1 MHRIPVRQIMTSPP
15 ITIRPEAQ
23 VADAGEM
30 MDEYR
35 IRRLPVVD
43 EEGCLLGIITDSDV
57 LEAET
62 AGSVLNSYDPDA
74 DESWLTVEEIM
85 TTDVITVTPD
95 ETVGQLVIKL
105 MENKVG
111 GLPVV
116 VPDADD
122 AKRMKVIG
130 VISETDIYEMIAE
143 AWRQE
148 EHERLMD
155 TGSRRIRVIAQKR
168 GLDWDVL
175 SEDERNQM
183 IDDILHEDKTQVE

>member
-1 MHRIPVRQIMTSPP
+1 MHRIPVSQIMTSPP
-15 ITIRPEAQ
+15 ITIQPEAQ

-43 EEGCLLGIITDSDV
+43 EAGCLLGIITDSDV

-62 AGSVLNSYDPDA
+62 AGSVLNSYDPDV

-85 TTDVITVTPD
+85 TTDVVTVGPH

-116 VPDADD
+116 VPDRADP
-122 AKRMKVIG
+122 KRMRVIG

-148 EHERLMD
+148 EASLGM
-155 TGSRRIRVIAQKR
+155 A
-168 GLDWDVL
+168 
-175 SEDERNQM
+175 
-183 IDDILHEDKTQVE
+183 

>member
-1 MHRIPVRQIMTSPP
+1 MHRIPVAQIMTQPP
-15 ITIRPEAQ
+15 IAIRPEAQ
-23 VADAGEM
+23 VADAGDL
-30 MDEYR
+30 MDTYH

-74 DESWLTVEEIM
+74 DAAWLTVEEIM
-85 TTDVITVTPD
+85 TTEVITTGPD
-95 ETVGQLVIKL
+95 ETMGQVVIKL

-116 VPDADD
+116 VPDATDP
-122 AKRMKVIG
+122 RRLRVVG
-130 VISETDIYEMIAE
+130 VISETDVYRMIAE

-148 EHERLMD
+148 E
-155 TGSRRIRVIAQKR
+155 AQ
-168 GLDWDVL
+168 
-175 SEDERNQM
+175 
-183 IDDILHEDKTQVE
+183 QVAG

>member
-1 MHRIPVRQIMTSPP
+1 MHRIPVSQIMTSPP

-23 VADAGEM
+23 VADAGDL
-30 MDEYR
+30 MDEYH

-85 TTDVITVTPD
+85 TTDVISIGPD

-105 MENKVG
+105 MENRVG

-116 VPDADD
+116 VPDAADP
-122 AKRMKVIG
+122 KRMKVIG

-183 IDDILHEDKTQVE
+183 IDDILHEDKIQVE

>member
-1 MHRIPVRQIMTSPP
+1 MHRIPVSQIMTSPP
-15 ITIRPEAQ
+15 ISIRPEAQ
-23 VADAGEM
+23 VADAGDM

-43 EEGCLLGIITDSDV
+43 EDGCLLGIITDSDV

-85 TTDVITVTPD
+85 TTDVISVGPD

-105 MENKVG
+105 MENRVG
-111 GLPVV
+111 GMPVV
-116 VPDADD
+116 VPDKDD
-122 AKRMKVIG
+122 PKRLKVVG
-130 VISETDIYEMIAE
+130 VISETDIFKMLAE

-148 EHERLMD
+148 EAQ
-155 TGSRRIRVIAQKR
+155 RVVA
-168 GLDWDVL
+168 
-175 SEDERNQM
+175 
-183 IDDILHEDKTQVE
+183 